1 MLKKTL
7 RYVSTGLFVVL
18 FLLLTFFVVMKF
30 MGGNQTVFGYNI
42 YYVMTGSMEPQYSPG
57 DILLGKQVDA
67 DTLQVGDVVT
77 YLGKGGEID
86 GKMITHQIIEI
97 KNEQNERRFVTKGTA
112 NNLADPPIN
121 AQQIH
126 SKIMFKIPLLGKLFA
141 LANTKW
147 GFFGVFILP
156 LAWLVVSEVISLVK
170 LCKND
175 EKEENDNE
183 ADSAT
188 D

>member
-7 RYVSTGLFVVL
+7 RYVSTVL
-18 FLLLTFFVVMKF
+18 FAAIFIILTFFVVMKF
-30 MGGNQTVFGYNI
+30 MGGNQTVLGYNV

-57 DILLGKQVDA
+57 DILLGKQVNA
-67 DTLQVGDVVT
+67 DTLQVGDVIT
-77 YLGKGGEID
+77 YLGNSGEID

-97 KNEQNERRFVTKGTA
+97 QEEQNGRRFVTKGTA
-112 NNLADPPIN
+112 NNLADPPVG
-121 AQQIH
+121 ADQIH

-147 GFFGVFILP
+147 GFFAVFVLP

-183 ADSAT
+183 ADPAT